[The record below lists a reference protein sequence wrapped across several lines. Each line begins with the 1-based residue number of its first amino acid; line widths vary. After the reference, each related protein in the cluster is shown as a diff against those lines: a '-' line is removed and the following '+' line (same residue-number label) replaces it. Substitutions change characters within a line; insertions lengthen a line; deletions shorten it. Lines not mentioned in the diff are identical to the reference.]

1 MDRFNALQMP
11 QKIAVIVGSMALFAG
26 LFYYSMII
34 EMEDQRVKNEIQKK
48 EMSLQ
53 IKELKETV
61 GESKL
66 APLTEKNKS
75 LEKRKK
81 SFAKEKELP
90 REMDLERFVTGISQ
104 TARNSGLKLQSFKK
118 KRPAENHYYQEVP
131 IEMEVKGTFREFI
144 GFLRAIAKEGSRI
157 VNIRDL
163 ELKVEELPIA
173 QIVTKYETRRNE
185 ELPGGAKRRDLD
197 PAAKQMQLVRA
208 YEEAIANGV
217 QLNAKFVAF
226 VFSYT
231 GKPAGKEAAKEVESQ
246 KNLKILK
253 RKELSTL

>member
-11 QKIAVIVGSMALFAG
+11 QKVAVIMGSMALLAG
-26 LFYYSMII
+26 LFYYSMIM

-53 IKELKETV
+53 IKELKKTV

-75 LEKRKK
+75 LEKRQK
-81 SFAKEKELP
+81 SFAKELP
-90 REMDLERFVTGISQ
+90 RAEDLERFVIGITQ
-104 TARNSGLKLQSFKK
+104 TARNSGLKLHSFKK

-131 IEMEVKGTFREFI
+131 IEMEVNGTFREFI
-144 GFLRAIAKEGSRI
+144 GFLRAIAKEGSRV

-163 ELKVEELPIA
+163 ELKVEKLPVG
-173 QIVTKYETRRNE
+173 QIVTKYETRRRE
-185 ELPGGAKRRDLD
+185 ELPGGAKLGVLD

-231 GKPAGKEAAKEVESQ
+231 GKPAGKEAAKEVESR

-253 RKELSTL
+253 RRELSTL